1 MNRKITLSR
10 IAQKLSEQTGR
21 RARDCEAVLRSMF
34 QIAGNA
40 LVEGETV
47 KIKGL
52 GSFKISNVEARK
64 SVDVATGR
72 ETEIPAH
79 KRIVFIPSKE
89 LAKAV
94 NAPFDMFETIVIN
107 EDVLD
112 EELMQAEAAGNEL
125 LVQDVQEQIM
135 AEEQRAQAEVEEIRE
150 KYPIVAEDAVD
161 DEDPDE
167 SAADEVAASVVDADS
182 DRKSDLGVNAAADA
196 TALAES
202 PPASE
207 DADAGGGESMRAELP
222 EYEQPDDEQDSTITT
237 DAGAGAS
244 VGRRGRWRWY
254 VAGGVLVLCLGVCAL
269 WWLNDDFSE
278 WGKSHMGGRAVE
290 ATVTDNAILGEANDL
305 NDVSAGQDG
314 MMEDLGGSE
323 VAKVEED
330 SVEVA
335 PTKPSDSDPV
345 YDTVTD
351 TRYLSTIA
359 KEHYGN
365 FNLWPYI
372 YKENESFLGH
382 PNRIKPGTRVVV
394 PPLSKYGVDPTN
406 KADIEKAKKLGVE
419 IYARYDNPKKQHN

>member
-1 MNRKITLSR
+1 
-10 IAQKLSEQTGR
+10 LSEQTGR

-34 QIAGNA
+34 QIAGNT

-94 NAPFDMFETIVIN
+94 NAPFDMFETVVIN

-135 AEEQRAQAEVEEIRE
+135 AEEQRAQAEVEKIRE
-150 KYPIVAEDAVD
+150 KYPVVAEESIA
-161 DEDPDE
+161 DEDTDDSPVEEE
-167 SAADEVAASVVDADS
+167 SSSEVAERQEVAADGPTVGSAASIAPGLSESVSDPENARKGGDADV
-182 DRKSDLGVNAAADA
+182 RP
-196 TALAES
+196 ALQ
-202 PPASE
+202 
-207 DADAGGGESMRAELP
+207 
-222 EYEQPDDEQDSTITT
+222 EYEQADEEPVESVEADVAAGGST
-237 DAGAGAS
+237 GGK
-244 VGRRGRWRWY
+244 RGRWRWY
-254 VAGGVLVLCLGVCAL
+254 VAGGVLALCVGVCAL
-269 WWLNDDFSE
+269 WWLNDDISK
-278 WGKSHMGGRAVE
+278 WGKSHMGGQTAE

-330 SVEVA
+330 STEVA

-372 YKENESFLGH
+372 YKENE
-382 PNRIKPGTRVVV
+382 
-394 PPLSKYGVDPTN
+394 
-406 KADIEKAKKLGVE
+406 
-419 IYARYDNPKKQHN
+419 